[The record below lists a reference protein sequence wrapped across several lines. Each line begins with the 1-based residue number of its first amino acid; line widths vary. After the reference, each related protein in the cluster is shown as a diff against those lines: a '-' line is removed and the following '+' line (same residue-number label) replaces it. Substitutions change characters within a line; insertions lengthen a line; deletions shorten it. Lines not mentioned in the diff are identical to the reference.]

1 MRVDENKEELFLYL
15 AEQLTTIGTDHGEV
29 VSTKHESVVFNNDRT
44 DAADLSPCTYEEAD
58 TRLLLHAADAA
69 RRGYTKVMVRT
80 VDTDVVVIAV
90 AKFQYLSLSELWI
103 EFGVGKHLKYLPAH
117 DISCSIGEEKSQAL
131 LAFHA
136 FTGCDQTS
144 SFAHYGKKTAWEAW
158 GAFNEVT
165 AAFQALSNAPTV
177 DVVDEVMPILE
188 RYVTIMYDRTSACM
202 KVNDARRDQFT
213 RKGRDIEAIPPTSD
227 ALRQHAKRSTYQAG
241 HCWGN
246 SLVPSPPFPCSSE
259 WGWVKV
265 ANDMWAPL

>member
-1 MRVDENKEELFLYL
+1 MRVDENKEELFLHL

-44 DAADLSPCTYEEAD
+44 DAADLSPCMHEEAD
-58 TRLLLHAADAA
+58 TRLLLHAADTA

-80 VDTDVVVIAV
+80 VDTEVVVIAV

-117 DISCSIGEEKSQAL
+117 DISCSIGEEKSQAF

-136 FTGCDQTS
+136 FKGCDQTS
-144 SFAHYGKKTAWEAW
+144 SFAHYGKKTALEAW

-188 RYVTIMYDRTSACM
+188 RYVIMMYDRTSTCM
-202 KVNDARRDQFT
+202 KVNDARGDLFT
-213 RKGRDIEAIPPTSD
+213 RKGRDIEAIPPTPD

-241 HCWGN
+241 HC
-246 SLVPSPPFPCSSE
+246 
-259 WGWVKV
+259 
-265 ANDMWAPL
+265 